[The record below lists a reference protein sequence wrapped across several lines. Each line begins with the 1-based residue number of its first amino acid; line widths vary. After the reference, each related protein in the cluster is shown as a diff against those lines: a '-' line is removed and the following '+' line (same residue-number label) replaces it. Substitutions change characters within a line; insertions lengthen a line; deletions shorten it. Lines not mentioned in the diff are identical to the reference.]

1 MGPYG
6 GKPRTGCKERQG
18 ARDEWL
24 EPFDL
29 SGISFAI
36 THAQQVQHAVQAQR
50 RDRLLGR
57 LAHQRLGAEGYT
69 EAGDS
74 EHRQVVG
81 TVADGNGLL
90 HLQTFLA
97 CQLSEQVG
105 FALRIDDR
113 LDRHARA
120 LAVDHFQF
128 VGEHVVDTQLG
139 LQLLGE
145 VGEATGEDGGLVT
158 QALEFGEQGLG
169 TFGQAQRRTDLV
181 QHADIQALEQRQAL
195 LEAGTKIQLATHGP
209 LGDFRD
215 LLADTGGLGQ
225 FVDHF
230 SLDQRRVHIEHRQT
244 AIAAEQRVL
253 LEGDIDVQFL
263 RDAEEFGTQGLRI
276 GRLAA
281 HGKLD
286 AALALLR
293 RGVQR
298 DTAGQ
303 AIDVIDIEFVLGGDG
318 TDPLQLL
325 GGDLAG
331 QQGNDVA
338 GLALAIDPVAVVGF
352 GNRSETHLLVQF
364 VAGEK
369 QILEDRRAL
378 LGVRN
383 FHQDA
388 EGQGVMDHR
397 LANIENIHAAPGEDA
412 SDGCGKTRTVLT
424 GDVDQDDFAQDRL
437 RVVEKMRILPLF
449 ADHRAQPILCRVM
462 VARYTAQQFLRHKE
476 PRSVNRPT
484 PVKTDNFFLLIFRAL
499 RQRRVP
505 LALRIACHNIF
516 LVALAL
522 VIYAGVMGL
531 QFKEAMHEQTD
542 ALGQSLTTQTA
553 TSATELLVSNDILSL
568 NVLLG
573 NLVKNPLVAHAA
585 IYSVDNRILAEAGQR
600 PKNGL
605 LGEAEGLYQTKITFQ
620 EVTAGQLRISLDMS
634 QFQQPMTISMQSMGI
649 LAGILLALAL
659 TMSLRLGRYVST
671 PLLQLRVWL
680 RDLDEYTPATER
692 QDEIGDL
699 ARQLHARF
707 APPPREVEPEPEIEE
722 DFADEAEP
730 AFQVRN
736 LRDPAF
742 DEAPA
747 VVRPPARVTDDDED
761 DEAFADLRDDTAP
774 SVAPAAPAVPRQPQ
788 ASAVLAVQ
796 LGSQEQLRRLPR
808 TRLTE
813 LLERYRDCLEQA
825 ASLYESEVQHL
836 NDGSTLLLF
845 HSQDSGED
853 YLTNAICC
861 GELLRALGHALQVEV
876 ADSGITLQ
884 LQLGLVLGEGV
895 QGLSQIDLLLT
906 EKAQDALALSQ
917 HSRNLLLVE
926 RKIGDDAL
934 IRQRARI
941 RPIASP
947 EGACCVERLMEPYP
961 SMLER
966 QLARMH
972 ERQVKN

>member
-1 MGPYG
+1 
-6 GKPRTGCKERQG
+6 
-18 ARDEWL
+18 
-24 EPFDL
+24 
-29 SGISFAI
+29 
-36 THAQQVQHAVQAQR
+36 
-50 RDRLLGR
+50 
-57 LAHQRLGAEGYT
+57 
-69 EAGDS
+69 
-74 EHRQVVG
+74 
-81 TVADGNGLL
+81 
-90 HLQTFLA
+90 
-97 CQLSEQVG
+97 
-105 FALRIDDR
+105 
-113 LDRHARA
+113 
-120 LAVDHFQF
+120 
-128 VGEHVVDTQLG
+128 
-139 LQLLGE
+139 
-145 VGEATGEDGGLVT
+145 
-158 QALEFGEQGLG
+158 
-169 TFGQAQRRTDLV
+169 
-181 QHADIQALEQRQAL
+181 
-195 LEAGTKIQLATHGP
+195 
-209 LGDFRD
+209 
-215 LLADTGGLGQ
+215 
-225 FVDHF
+225 
-230 SLDQRRVHIEHRQT
+230 
-244 AIAAEQRVL
+244 
-253 LEGDIDVQFL
+253 
-263 RDAEEFGTQGLRI
+263 
-276 GRLAA
+276 
-281 HGKLD
+281 
-286 AALALLR
+286 
-293 RGVQR
+293 
-298 DTAGQ
+298 
-303 AIDVIDIEFVLGGDG
+303 
-318 TDPLQLL
+318 
-325 GGDLAG
+325 
-331 QQGNDVA
+331 
-338 GLALAIDPVAVVGF
+338 
-352 GNRSETHLLVQF
+352 
-364 VAGEK
+364 
-369 QILEDRRAL
+369 
-378 LGVRN
+378 
-383 FHQDA
+383 
-388 EGQGVMDHR
+388 
-397 LANIENIHAAPGEDA
+397 
-412 SDGCGKTRTVLT
+412 
-424 GDVDQDDFAQDRL
+424 
-437 RVVEKMRILPLF
+437 MRILPPF
-449 ADHRAQPILCRVM
+449 ADHRAQSMLCRPEG
-462 VARYTAQQFLRHKE
+462 ARYTAQQFLRHKE

-522 VIYAGVMGL
+522 VIYACVMGL
-531 QFKEAMHEQTD
+531 QFKEAMHEQAD

-600 PKNGL
+600 PKNSL

-620 EVTAGQLRISLDMS
+620 DVTAGQLRISLDMS

-659 TMSLRLGRYVST
+659 TMSLRLGRYIST

-699 ARQLHARF
+699 ARQLHSRF
-707 APPPREVEPEPEIEE
+707 APPPKPVEPEPEIED
-722 DFADEAEP
+722 DFEEEVAEP
-730 AFQVRN
+730 FEVRD
-736 LRDPAF
+736 LRDPDF

-747 VVRPPARVTDDDED
+747 VVRAPKRVVEAEEDED
-761 DEAFADLRDDTAP
+761 DEAFADLRDD
-774 SVAPAAPAVPRQPQ
+774 VAPAAAPVAAKPVAPREPQ
-788 ASAVLAVQ
+788 KSAVLAVQ

-808 TRLTE
+808 ARLTE

-825 ASLYESEVQHL
+825 ASLYEGEVQTL

-845 HSQDSGED
+845 HSQDSGDD

-884 LQLGLVLGEGV
+884 LQLGLALGEDL

-926 RKIGDDAL
+926 RKVSDDAL